1 MINRKC
7 VFQRFVLDQGYHPKG
22 LYTVPTEEEMR
33 EEIAMATDLGFN
45 GARLH
50 QKAFEPQFLY
60 ECDKAG
66 FMVWEELPSWG
77 IDYTDLSNVGAVL
90 DEWRELIERDGNHP
104 SIVLWCPANEFW
116 TDEFRGNEYIR
127 LCDLRYVKLLYE
139 FTKILDPTRPCVD
152 SSGGY
157 HIAETDL
164 YDFHTY
170 QGAEDTRIYLS
181 KFEREKK
188 LGYSSPHASPKGVS
202 GC

>member
-1 MINRKC
+1 M
-7 VFQRFVLDQGYHPKG
+7 
-22 LYTVPTEEEMR
+22 E
-33 EEIAMATDLGFN
+33 
-45 GARLH
+45 GAHR
-50 QKAFEPQFLY
+50 A
-60 ECDKAG
+60 
-66 FMVWEELPSWG
+66 
-77 IDYTDLSNVGAVL
+77 
-90 DEWRELIERDGNHP
+90 DGNHP

-181 KFEREKK
+181 KSSGKKSWIFLSSCLPERSVG
-188 LGYSSPHASPKGVS
+188 LLSSAVNR
-202 GC
+202 